1 MDAYLE
7 LKRFSDVLEEV
18 AHEFGIPI
26 CVTVMDPHGHVMLLR
41 RMPGSPVLALEMAE
55 RKAYTAQVMGMETAA
70 LAPMVMPGEPL
81 YTLTSSSSRLI
92 AFGGGTCVRY
102 GEASY
107 GIGISGGTTA
117 QDMKMLK
124 AAQDRFNTGDWAES
138 VLT

>member
-1 MDAYLE
+1 MDAYSE

-26 CVTVMDPHGHVMLLR
+26 CVTVVDPHGHVMLLR
-41 RMPGSPVLALEMAE
+41 RMPG
-55 RKAYTAQVMGMETAA
+55 YTAQVMDMETAA

-102 GEASY
+102 EDASY

-117 QDMKMLK
+117 QDMEMLK
-124 AAQDRFNTGDWAES
+124 AAQERFNTGDWAES
-138 VLT
+138 VLA